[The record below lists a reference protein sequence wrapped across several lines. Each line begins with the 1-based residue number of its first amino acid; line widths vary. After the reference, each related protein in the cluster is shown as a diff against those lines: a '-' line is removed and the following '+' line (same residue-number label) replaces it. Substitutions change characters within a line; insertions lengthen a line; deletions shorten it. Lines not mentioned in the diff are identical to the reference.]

1 MAAFKNTFLLD
12 FITLLKIDKKKLKII
27 ILMLKVRIRSLF
39 NNPNFFVLTISENK
53 LSHLIWN
60 QKREKPRT
68 QH

>member
-1 MAAFKNTFLLD
+1 MAGFKNTFLLD

-39 NNPNFFVLTISENK
+39 NNPKIFVLTISENK

>member
-27 ILMLKVRIRSLF
+27 ILMLKVRIQSLF
-39 NNPNFFVLTISENK
+39 NNPKIFVLTISENK